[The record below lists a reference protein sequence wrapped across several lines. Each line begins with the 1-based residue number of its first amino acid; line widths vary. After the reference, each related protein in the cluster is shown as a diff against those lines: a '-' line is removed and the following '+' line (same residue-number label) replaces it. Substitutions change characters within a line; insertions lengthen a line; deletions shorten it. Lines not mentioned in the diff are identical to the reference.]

1 MIPTLFVKVGK
12 YLPRRSIIV
21 WSVLAVCCALLMIGA
36 IFLDTMIDGT
46 MRDMVRGYIVSF
58 DLTLIEAI
66 RSYTTT
72 TLSRVVIVLTDLG
85 AMPFYVVFGGIITI
99 ILWIRH
105 HIVEGIMLVVCSGGS
120 GLMTLL
126 LKSIV
131 MRIRPDMMPVIV
143 ETGYSFPSGH
153 SVTAVCFYGYL
164 AYLCYRY
171 GKTDIARY
179 GGVVLSITMIVM
191 IGISRIYL
199 GVHYPTDVIGGYI
212 GGMMWLS
219 LSILLLEIIQKK
231 LP

>member
-1 MIPTLFVKVGK
+1 MRPYDRV
-12 YLPRRSIIV
+12 V
-21 WSVLAVCCALLMIGA
+21 WRFLAMFCGLLMAGA
-36 IFLDTMIDGT
+36 IVLDTLVFGV
-46 MRDMVRGYIVSF
+46 MRDMARGYITSF
-58 DLTLIEAI
+58 DMAI
-66 RSYTTT
+66 ITAVRLHTTS
-72 TLSRVVIVLTDLG
+72 TLSQAMVVVTEFG
-85 AMPFYVVFGGIITI
+85 AMPFYVVFGGIITVWLCI
-99 ILWIRH
+99 KKQIAI
-105 HIVEGIMLVVCSGGS
+105 GIMLVVCSGGS

-171 GKTDIARY
+171 ASSNMVRYSTLVVCIALI
-179 GGVVLSITMIVM
+179 LS

-199 GVHYPTDVIGGYI
+199 GVHYPTDVVGGYI

-219 LSILLLEIIQKK
+219 LSILLLDYIEKK
-231 LP
+231 LS